1 MIGKFSVSGRVRELG
16 PEHQPESHQDWSRG
30 RHDSCAG
37 YWQELMLKPTSGL
50 PLYADPEGVPAP
62 SPRFMLV
69 IFGGVSCE
77 GPMGEPRSCV
87 YNMAAKEAPIL
98 GGGDG
103 FGPPQT

>member
-1 MIGKFSVSGRVRELG
+1 
-16 PEHQPESHQDWSRG
+16 
-30 RHDSCAG
+30 
-37 YWQELMLKPTSGL
+37 MLKPTSGL

-98 GGGDG
+98 GGGMALDLLKHRRG
-103 FGPPQT
+103 IQKDWEAIQYCY